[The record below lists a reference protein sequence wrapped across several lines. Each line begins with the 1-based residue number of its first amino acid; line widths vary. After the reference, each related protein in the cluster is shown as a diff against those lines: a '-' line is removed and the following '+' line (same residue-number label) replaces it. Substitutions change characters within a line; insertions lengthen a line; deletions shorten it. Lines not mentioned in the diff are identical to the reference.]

1 LYSPDR
7 ITVYIN
13 TVAGVV
19 YSLSFY
25 IVIYPGYLDPIFYG
39 IKKCHKNIESR
50 FFQSYIIYMEP
61 DTRIIFY
68 LLFSTS
74 NIGVITM
81 LNLIKTV
88 ALVSIAVSVY
98 NIADNM
104 NNKKEED

>member
-1 LYSPDR
+1 
-7 ITVYIN
+7 
-13 TVAGVV
+13 
-19 YSLSFY
+19 
-25 IVIYPGYLDPIFYG
+25 
-39 IKKCHKNIESR
+39 
-50 FFQSYIIYMEP
+50 MEP